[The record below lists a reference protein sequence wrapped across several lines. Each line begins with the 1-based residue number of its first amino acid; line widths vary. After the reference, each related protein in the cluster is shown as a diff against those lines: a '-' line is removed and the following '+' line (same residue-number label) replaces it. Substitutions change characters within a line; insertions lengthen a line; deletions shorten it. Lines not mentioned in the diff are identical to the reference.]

1 MSDRVLQTN
10 VLQQGESML
19 ARTLLTSIIFMSAVS
34 RTSVYGTNEQLQKEK
49 NPVCISGTFYIS
61 GFIHNDRVTAGGYE
75 EVPFKLLTERL
86 RTTTRLQD
94 TSENWKSMNE
104 HWKKVPRIKLL

>member
-49 NPVCISGTFYIS
+49 KPVCSSGTFYIS
-61 GFIHNDRVTAGGYE
+61 GFIHNDRVTDMKKFRSNFNWETANNNALARHIWE
-75 EVPFKLLTERL
+75 LEKHERTL
-86 RTTTRLQD
+86 
-94 TSENWKSMNE
+94 EKGAKN
-104 HWKKVPRIKLL
+104 